1 VSVFSNLCTLARK
14 DAVAVSAAPGRD
26 KPGTRAALLSVRRS
40 MDPRVRA
47 DADAAIRAV
56 LATVVKA
63 LQPRL
68 ICAYVPMVGEPGG
81 SELPTSLGVP
91 TLLPVLLADN
101 DLDWALPS
109 ALLAGR
115 FGLREPA
122 GKRLGAAAIAD
133 ADLVIAPGLAV
144 SPAGVRLG
152 RGGGSYDR
160 ALSRATGPIVVPL
173 YDGEYVDLLTAEP
186 HDRPVHAVATQ
197 SGLVCTGVALDERRV
212 HDAPLALE

>member
-1 VSVFSNLCTLARK
+1 VSVFSILRSLAGEGT
-14 DAVAVSAAPGRD
+14 VSAAAAPGRD
-26 KPGTRAALLSVRRS
+26 KAATRSALLSARRS
-40 MDPRVRA
+40 MPPSVRA
-47 DADAAIRAV
+47 RADAAIMAV
-56 LATVVKA
+56 LGSVVTA

-81 SELPTSLGVP
+81 AALPTALGVP

-115 FGLREPA
+115 YGLREPA
-122 GKRLGAAAIAD
+122 GKRLGVTAVAD

-144 SPAGVRLG
+144 SRAGVRLG

-160 ALSRATGPIVVPL
+160 ALARARGLTVALL
-173 YDGEYVDLLTAEP
+173 YDGETAEELP
-186 HDRPVHAVATQ
+186 AESHDVRVAAVGTP
-197 SGLVCTGVALDERRV
+197 SGGLQHV
-212 HDAPLALE
+212 PF

>member
-1 VSVFSNLCTLARK
+1 MPPSV
-14 DAVAVSAAPGRD
+14 
-26 KPGTRAALLSVRRS
+26 RAA
-40 MDPRVRA
+40 
-47 DADAAIRAV
+47 ADAAITSV
-56 LATVVKA
+56 LASVVAA

-81 SELPTSLGVP
+81 AELPTALGVP

-115 FGLREPA
+115 YGLREPA
-122 GKRLGAAAIAD
+122 GTRLGVTAIAD

-144 SPAGVRLG
+144 SRAGVRLG

-160 ALSRATGPIVVPL
+160 ALARATCPIVVPL
-173 YDGEYVDLLTAEP
+173 YDGEFMAALPAEP
-186 HDRPVHAVATQ
+186 HDRPVHAAATPA
-197 SGLVCTGVALDERRV
+197 GLVCTGAALDERRA
-212 HDAPLALE
+212 HGAPLALE